1 MKRWKQFLWSGSDK
15 NGYVTVDG
23 PILKRKAEKIAT
35 KLNIDFRP
43 SSGWID
49 RFKKCSSLV
58 YSKVCGEANSL
69 NPEEVVAWKGTTLL
83 HLMTKYSPK
92 DIFSADEFGLF
103 YNMLPD
109 KTYTFK
115 GASCKD
121 IKVNNERITVLVCT
135 NLDGT
140 EKLPLLVNGKSKR
153 PQCFRN
159 TKLLPCTY
167 FHNKTAWMTC
177 EIFQEFLVSLDRR
190 MASKSRKYSY
200 L

>member
-15 NGYVTVDG
+15 NRLLTLDG
-23 PILKRKAEKIAT
+23 PILKRKTEEIAT

-49 RFKKCSSLV
+49 GFKKPSGLG
-58 YSKVCGEANSL
+58 YRKVCSEANSV
-69 NPEEVVAWKGTTLL
+69 NPEEVVAWEDTTLL
-83 HLMTKYSPK
+83 HLVAKYSPK

-115 GASCKD
+115 GANCKG
-121 IKVNNERITVLVCT
+121 IKVNKERITILVCAD
-135 NLDGT
+135 LGGK
-140 EKLPLLVNGKSKR
+140 EKLPLLVIGKSKQPR
-153 PQCFRN
+153 CFRN

-167 FHNKTAWMTC
+167 CCNRTAWMIC

-190 MASKSRKYSY
+190 IASRVKMDSY